1 MEGAGHIGDHASA
14 HTAPSRSVP
23 FSTPCTMRP
32 TLSRLPLLALVLL
45 TVSRVALA
53 QGDAPAGAI
62 AGRVLDDAGNPVGHA
77 RVVVRDVQG
86 GPERRASTD
95 GEGRFDLRALP
106 AARYAIDVRALGYRP
121 ATGLERT
128 LAPGEVASLDI
139 ELRAVATML
148 TRQVVTATRSAVSI
162 AAVPG
167 AVTVI
172 DREQIEEQTK
182 AAPRLA
188 PMLAQ
193 LVPGLGAATE
203 NLSNFGQNI
212 RGRAILVL
220 IDGVPQSTSR
230 NVSRD
235 FVNIDPAM
243 VERVEVVRGAT
254 SVYGN
259 GATGGVINIITRRGD
274 EASGLRFGTDVS
286 TEASLSRIGAAGL
299 GPRLAQRVSG
309 GHGALDFLASG
320 AVSRTGALFD
330 AEGDRVPPDPTGQG
344 GFAETN
350 GHDLF
355 GKVGYELG
363 AARRQRVEL
372 SANRFVSRQATDFTA
387 DFSINAL
394 PAYQQKASTL
404 PGLEL
409 ERGQGTTNT
418 MLNLDYTHGALFGG
432 RLQAQ
437 GYVRDYN
444 TIFRPFDD
452 RRYRTVTETLPDG
465 STRTRREYTSGYV
478 MQTYIESA
486 KHGGRLQLESPLAR
500 RLAPRMGATVLWGA
514 DYTGETTSQ
523 PVYLYDSV
531 AFAQSSGRVFRKT
544 GDAVFVPPLD
554 LRTLGL
560 FAQFSATPLTRLLL
574 RGGVRHE
581 RASVQVDDFTALNG
595 VSLTGGELRFRPVLY
610 NAGAVVTLTG
620 AVNLF
625 GNFSQGFSLADIGL
639 VIRQPPA
646 GLTLGAREAKPQ
658 QVDQYE
664 AGVRGSWQR
673 AQASATLFR
682 NTSELGTSVGAN
694 LQVVRAPER
703 VRGVELTL
711 DLQPLAGVGVGGT
724 YTWSEG
730 EFFTKVGTDS
740 VWQPL
745 NSFRIQPPK
754 LTAYLEHR
762 TLGRWTNR
770 LQLLH
775 SGSRDRSY
783 EAFLARP
790 GVNPASP
797 AFGER
802 KVESYMVVDL
812 LSTVAAGP
820 GTLSVGVRNLLN
832 AQYFPV
838 VSQLMPVGNVS
849 YSAAPGA
856 TLSLGYS
863 VSY

>member
-1 MEGAGHIGDHASA
+1 ML
-14 HTAPSRSVP
+14 RP
-23 FSTPCTMRP
+23 FPRIRLLAIALVS
-32 TLSRLPLLALVLL
+32 LSRAV
-45 TVSRVALA
+45 LA
-53 QGDAPAGAI
+53 QGSASGGAI
-62 AGRVLDDAGNPVGHA
+62 RGRIFDDAGQPVRHA
-77 RVVVRDVQG
+77 RVVARD
-86 GPERRASTD
+86 ASTGAERGAAPD
-95 GEGRFDLRALP
+95 AAGYYVLRALQ
-106 AARYAIDVRALGYRP
+106 AGRYAVQVRALGYRP
-121 ATGLERT
+121 VTGLERALGAGEE
-128 LAPGEVASLDI
+128 LALDFR
-139 ELRAVATML
+139 LVPAATAL

-167 AVTVI
+167 AVTVVG
-172 DREQIEEQTK
+172 REQIEEQAK
-182 AAPRLA
+182 AAPRLG

-274 EASGLRFGTDVS
+274 ETEGFRFGTDVS
-286 TEASLSRIGAAGL
+286 TEASLSHPGGGL
-299 GPRLAQRVSG
+299 GPRVAQRVSG
-309 GHGALDFLASG
+309 ARRGVDVLASG
-320 AVSRTGALFD
+320 AVARTGALFD

-350 GHDLF
+350 SYDLF
-355 GKVGYELG
+355 GKAGYAFG
-363 AARRQRVEL
+363 AERAQRLEV
-372 SANRFVSRQATDFTA
+372 SANRFQSRQATDFTA

-394 PAYQQKASTL
+394 PAYQQKASTVS
-404 PGLEL
+404 GLEL
-409 ERGQGTTNT
+409 ERGQGTTNST
-418 MLNLDYTHGALFGG
+418 LNLDYTHGILLGS

-437 GYVRDYN
+437 GYLRDYH
-444 TIFRPFDD
+444 TVFRPFDD
-452 RRYRTVTETLPDG
+452 RRYRTVTDTLADG
-465 STRTRREYTSGYV
+465 STRTRRQYTSGYV
-478 MQTYIESA
+478 MQTYVESA
-486 KHGGRLQLESPLAR
+486 KHGGRLQAETPLAR
-500 RLAPRMGATVLWGA
+500 LLGSRVGATVLWGA

-523 PVYLYDSV
+523 PVYLHDST
-531 AFAQSSGRVFRKT
+531 AFVESSGRVFRKT

-560 FAQFSATPLTRLLL
+560 FAQFSATPLNRLVL
-574 RGGVRHE
+574 RGGLRHE
-581 RASVQVDDFTALNG
+581 RASVRVDDFTALNG
-595 VSLTGGELRFRPVLY
+595 VRLTGGVLRFRPVLY
-610 NAGAVVTLTG
+610 NAGAVVTVTD

-625 GNFSQGFSLADIGL
+625 GNVSQGFSLADIGL

-646 GLTLGAREAKPQ
+646 GLTLGAREAEPQ

-664 AGVRGSWQR
+664 AGARGSWR
-673 AQASATLFR
+673 RVQASATAFR

-711 DLQPLAGVGVGGT
+711 DVQPVERVGVGGT

-730 EFFTKVGTDS
+730 EFWTRVGTDS

-745 NSFRIQPPK
+745 NTFRIQPPK
-754 LTAYLEHR
+754 LTAYVEHQ
-762 TLGRWTNR
+762 TLAGWKNR
-770 LQLLH
+770 LQVLH
-775 SGSRDRSY
+775 SGARDRAY

-790 GVNPASP
+790 RVNPAAP

-802 KVESYMVVDL
+802 PVRSYTVVDL
-812 LSTVAAGP
+812 LSTVSAARGV
-820 GTLSVGVRNLLN
+820 LSVGVRNLFN
-832 AQYFPV
+832 RQYFPV

-856 TLSLGYS
+856 TLSVGYS

>member
-1 MEGAGHIGDHASA
+1 M
-14 HTAPSRSVP
+14 RS
-23 FSTPCTMRP
+23 
-32 TLSRLPLLALVLL
+32 TLYNICSLVLALT
-45 TVSRVALA
+45 TVGRAARA
-53 QGDAPAGAI
+53 QNEAPTGTI
-62 AGRVLDDAGNPVGHA
+62 DGRIVDG
-77 RVVVRDVQG
+77 
-86 GPERRASTD
+86 D
-95 GEGRFDLRALP
+95 GEPVREARIVARAVGGGTQGAASSDSTGRYIIRALP
-106 AARYAIDVRALGYRP
+106 AGRYLLQVRALGFRP
-121 ATGLERT
+121 VVGLERIVGT
-128 LAPGEVASLDI
+128 GEVVAVD
-139 ELRAVATML
+139 LRLSRAATAL
-148 TRQVVTATRSAVSI
+148 TRQVITATRSAVSI

-167 AVTVI
+167 AVTVV
-172 DREQIEEQTK
+172 DRAQIEEQTK
-182 AAPRLA
+182 AVPRLG

-193 LVPGLGAATE
+193 LVPGLGVSTE

-259 GATGGVINIITRRGD
+259 GATGGVINIMTRRGG
-274 EASGLRFGTDVS
+274 EVSGLQFGTEVS
-286 TEASLSRIGAAGL
+286 TEASLSRLSGSGL

-309 GHGALDFLASG
+309 ARGALDFLASG
-320 AVSRTGALFD
+320 SVSRTGALFD

-350 GHDLF
+350 GYDLF
-355 GKVGYELG
+355 GKVGYAFG
-363 AARRQRVEL
+363 AAQAQRLEL
-372 SANRFVSRQATDFTA
+372 SGSRYMSRQTTDYTA

-394 PAYQQKASTL
+394 PAYQQKATTL

-409 ERGQGTTNT
+409 ERGQGTINS
-418 MLNLDYTHGALFGG
+418 MLNVEYTHGALFGS

-437 GYVRDYN
+437 AYLRDYN
-444 TIFRPFDD
+444 TVFRPFDD
-452 RRYRTVTETLPDG
+452 RRYRTVTDTLADG
-465 STRTRREYTSGYV
+465 STQARRQYTSGYV

-486 KHGGRLQLESPLAR
+486 KNGGRLQLESPLAR
-500 RLAPRMGATVLWGA
+500 RWAPRLGATVLWGA

-523 PVYLYDSV
+523 PVYLYDST
-531 AFAQSSGRVFRKT
+531 AFVQSSGRVFQKS

-554 LRTLGL
+554 LRSLGL
-560 FAQFSATPLTRLLL
+560 FAQLSATPVQRLLL
-574 RGGVRHE
+574 RGGIRHE
-581 RASVQVDDFTALNG
+581 RASVRVDDFTALNG
-595 VSLTGGELRFRPVLY
+595 VSLAGGVLRFRPVLY
-610 NAGAVVTLTG
+610 NAGAVLTLTD

-646 GLTLGAREAKPQ
+646 GLTLGAREATPQ

-664 AGVRGSWQR
+664 AGVRGSWR
-673 AQASATLFR
+673 RIQASGTLFR

-711 DLQPLAGVGVGGT
+711 DGQPLDRVGVGGT

-730 EFFTKVGTDS
+730 EFWTRVGTDS

-745 NSFRIQPPK
+745 NSFRIQPSK
-754 LTAYLEHR
+754 LTAYVEHQMFA
-762 TLGRWTNR
+762 GWKNR
-770 LQLLH
+770 LQVLR
-775 SGSRDRSY
+775 SGARDRSY
-783 EAFLARP
+783 NAFLARP
-790 GVNPASP
+790 GVNPVAP

-802 KVESYMVVDL
+802 RVESYTVVDL
-812 LSTVAAGP
+812 LSSVNAGR
-820 GTLSVGVRNLLN
+820 GVLSVAVRNLLN
-832 AQYFPV
+832 GQYFPV

-856 TLSLGYS
+856 TLSVGYS
-863 VSY
+863 VNY